1 MPIPSRVAL
10 LSIHSSPFAPVGTEH
25 SGGMN
30 IYVRRLADELT
41 RQGVEVDLFTRRTS
55 PSAPEII
62 QLPAGPRLIHLRAG
76 PARPLPKNVLP
87 LHIPRVVA
95 AFREHTEK
103 HDLHYDVLHSHYWL
117 SGFVAARCR
126 PDASVPIV
134 QMFHTLSL
142 VKELYHGGPDPH
154 DSALRPDGERCVIG
168 SADAVVGAT
177 AQEEDYISELY
188 RRSPRRFEVIPPGVD
203 LDLFRPLDQKECRKE
218 LGIGPGHVVLFVGRA
233 DKIKGLNLL
242 LSILSERRIREREPV
257 RLVIVGAGV
266 NRAERHALEAA
277 VSRLGLREMV
287 EIRGTMPHED
297 LPRYYSAA
305 DVLAVP
311 SAYESFGMAAVEAM
325 ACGTPVVA
333 FRIGGL
339 AETVTH
345 GVSGLLAP
353 PGDRD
358 AFASLLETA
367 LAHPKGGKLGRQ
379 ARLAAYQFSWRNV
392 AARTVSLYDDLLYRH
407 RFACSRV
414 AGQG

>member
-1 MPIPSRVAL
+1 MPTVNRAAL
-10 LSIHSSPFAPVGTEH
+10 LSIHSSPLAPVGTEH

-30 IYVRRLADELT
+30 IYVRRLAEELV
-41 RQGVEVDLFTRRTS
+41 RDGVEVDLFTRRTS
-55 PSAPEII
+55 PTAPDIV
-62 QLPAGPRLIHLRAG
+62 QLPTGPRLIHLRAG
-76 PARPLPKNVLP
+76 PARQLPKNVLP

-95 AFREHTEK
+95 SFRQFTREHRR
-103 HDLHYDVLHSHYWL
+103 HYDVLHSHYWL

-154 DSALRPDGERCVIG
+154 ESALRRDGERCVLG
-168 SADAVVGAT
+168 SADAIVGAT
-177 AQEEDYISELY
+177 AQEEDYISKLY
-188 RRSPRRFEVIPPGVD
+188 GRVPRRFEIIPPGVD
-203 LDLFRPLDQKECRKE
+203 LELFRPLDTEKSRKE
-218 LGIGPGHVVLFVGRA
+218 LGIGPGPVILFVGRA

-242 LSILSERRIREREPV
+242 LNTLAELRSSEQV
-257 RLVIVGAGV
+257 RLVVVGAGV
-266 NRAERHALEAA
+266 NPAERHTLDAA
-277 VSRLGLREMV
+277 IGRLGLQGTV
-287 EIRGTMPHED
+287 EIRGTVPHES
-297 LPRYYSAA
+297 LPAYYSAA

-333 FRIGGL
+333 FGVGGL

-345 GVSGLLAP
+345 GVSGFLAP
-353 PGDRD
+353 PGDKQSFRH
-358 AFASLLETA
+358 LLELA
-367 LAHPKGGKLGRQ
+367 LSRSKGGTMGRQ

-392 AARTVSLYDDLLYRH
+392 AARTVSLYDDLLYRQ
-407 RFACSRV
+407 RFAYMRV